1 MEKVK
6 IGKVTKYFPKVKA
19 AVVELTDDGLKL
31 GDSIMIQ
38 GYTTDLQQKVESMQI
53 EKNPIEV
60 AQKGEII
67 GIEVTDRV
75 RPNDIVYKVIEE

>member
-6 IGKVTKYFPKVKA
+6 IGIVTKYFPKVNA
-19 AVVELTDDGLKL
+19 AVIELTEEGLKV
-31 GDSIMIQ
+31 GETVMIQ

-53 EKNPIEV
+53 EKNQIEE
-60 AQKGEII
+60 ARKGEII
-67 GIEVTDRV
+67 GLEVSKRV